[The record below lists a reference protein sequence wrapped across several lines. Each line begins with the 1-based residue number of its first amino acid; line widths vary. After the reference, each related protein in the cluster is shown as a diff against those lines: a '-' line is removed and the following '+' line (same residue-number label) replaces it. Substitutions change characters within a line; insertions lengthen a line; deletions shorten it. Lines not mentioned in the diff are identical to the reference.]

1 MELDEIIE
9 ESKRLGEWAH
19 IATVSPSGTPYVTPV
34 HPCWEGQTLWTM
46 VRTDSVKAKNIVLSP
61 TVSCHWQVSPE
72 TNFDSLIIWGQA
84 ELFTD
89 LDTKNRLWEG
99 VFDYDLNAFAPGGPE
114 DSPTTGFMSLT
125 PNKAIILKAF
135 GMGGRFEWKISEA

>member
-46 VRTDSVKAKNIVLSP
+46 VGTDSAKAKNIVLSP

-89 LDTKNRLWEG
+89 PVSYTHLRAHETLR
-99 VFDYDLNAFAPGGPE
+99 
-114 DSPTTGFMSLT
+114 
-125 PNKAIILKAF
+125 
-135 GMGGRFEWKISEA
+135 